1 MLNLYIITI
10 SYSSQRK
17 ISFLKKIKQIFK
29 TAGYFPAVDCNA
41 VLNYR

>member
-17 ISFLKKIKQIFK
+17 TSFLKKIKQILRLLVI
-29 TAGYFPAVDCNA
+29 FPQLIVMQH
-41 VLNYR
+41 